1 MKECFIVLNHR
12 AITSALIVLTSL
24 SGQPI
29 KADAIQQAQFD
40 ANEDVK
46 RAKPIDEEA
55 LVNHDEEY
63 VDAYLTEYENAIQV
77 RENDQNNALT
87 GVKER
92 PEHDKIQSSTE
103 ISAEQR
109 RPLEE
114 NKEDEQTYQPQQPSA
129 VQAKFINRIAPA
141 AQQIGWEH
149 DLYPSIIIAQAAL
162 ESDWG
167 CSTLG
172 KAPNNNLFGVKGYFA
187 CQTVAQ
193 PTTEYDEEGHKVQ
206 VVSNFRQYA
215 SEYEALRDYAQTLEA
230 PLYQGVHRQNT
241 KNYREAT
248 QALRGR
254 YATDPEYDRKLNQ
267 LIDTYQLTKYDDQVS
282 TSNEKANL
290 LPMTDKKDESETI
303 PIVDK
308 HSVQA
313 RKSDINIPQYV
324 PLLGGVGTAGM
335 IEIFRRLLKKKK
347 RVENN
352 PLDKAVD

>member
-1 MKECFIVLNHR
+1 MKECFIVLNR
-12 AITSALIVLTSL
+12 RVITSALIVLTSL

-46 RAKPIDEEA
+46 RAKPIDEES
-55 LVNHDEEY
+55 LINHDEEY
-63 VDAYLTEYENAIQV
+63 IDAYLTEYENAAQ
-77 RENDQNNALT
+77 
-87 GVKER
+87 VKER
-92 PEHDKIQSSTE
+92 AQNSTLAGAKEELDHETIQSSTE
-103 ISAEQR
+103 ASAEQR
-109 RPLEE
+109 RLLEE
-114 NKEDEQTYQPQQPSA
+114 DKQVYQPQQPSA
-129 VQAKFINRIAPA
+129 IQAKFINRIAPA
-141 AQQIGWEH
+141 AQQIGREY

-187 CQTVAQ
+187 RQTVAQ
-193 PTTEYDEEGHKVQ
+193 PTTEYDDQGHKFQ

-230 PLYQGVHRQNT
+230 PHYQGVHRQNT
-241 KNYREAT
+241 KDYRDAT
-248 QALRGR
+248 RALRGR

-267 LIDTYQLTKYDDQVS
+267 LIDTYRLTKYDDQANIS
-282 TSNEKANL
+282 DEKANPV
-290 LPMTDKKDESETI
+290 PMTERKVESEAM

-308 HSVQA
+308 HPVQA
-313 RKSDINIPQYV
+313 RKNDINIPQYV

-335 IEIFRRLLKKKK
+335 IEMFRRLLKKKK
-347 RVENN
+347 EH
-352 PLDKAVD
+352 D

>member
-1 MKECFIVLNHR
+1 MLNR
-12 AITSALIVLTSL
+12 RVITSALIVLTSL

-46 RAKPIDEEA
+46 RAKPIDEES
-55 LVNHDEEY
+55 LINHDEEY
-63 VDAYLTEYENAIQV
+63 IDAYLTEYENAAQ
-77 RENDQNNALT
+77 
-87 GVKER
+87 VKER
-92 PEHDKIQSSTE
+92 AQNSTLAGAKEELDHETIQSSTE
-103 ISAEQR
+103 ASAEQR
-109 RPLEE
+109 RLLEE
-114 NKEDEQTYQPQQPSA
+114 DKQVYQPQQPSA
-129 VQAKFINRIAPA
+129 IQAKFINRIAPA
-141 AQQIGWEH
+141 AQQIGREY

-187 CQTVAQ
+187 RQTVAQ
-193 PTTEYDEEGHKVQ
+193 PTTEYDEQGHKFQ

-248 QALRGR
+248 RALRGR

-267 LIDTYQLTKYDDQVS
+267 LIDTYQLTKYDDQVN
-282 TSNEKANL
+282 TSNERANPI
-290 LPMTDKKDESETI
+290 PMTDRKEESEAM
-303 PIVDK
+303 PIVAK
-308 HSVQA
+308 HPVQA
-313 RKSDINIPQYV
+313 RKNDVNIPQYV

-335 IEIFRRLLKKKK
+335 IEMFRRLLKKKK
-347 RVENN
+347 EH
-352 PLDKAVD
+352 D

>member
-1 MKECFIVLNHR
+1 MKECFIVLNR
-12 AITSALIVLTSL
+12 RVITSALIVLMSL

-46 RAKPIDEEA
+46 RAKPIDEES
-55 LVNHDEEY
+55 LINHDEEY
-63 VDAYLTEYENAIQV
+63 IDAYLTEYENAAQ
-77 RENDQNNALT
+77 
-87 GVKER
+87 VKER
-92 PEHDKIQSSTE
+92 AQNSTLAGAKEELDHETIQSSTE
-103 ISAEQR
+103 ASAEQR
-109 RPLEE
+109 RLLEE
-114 NKEDEQTYQPQQPSA
+114 DKQVYQPQQPSA
-129 VQAKFINRIAPA
+129 IQAKFINRIAPA
-141 AQQIGWEH
+141 AQQIGREY

-187 CQTVAQ
+187 RQTVAQ
-193 PTTEYDEEGHKVQ
+193 PTTEYDDQGHKLQ

-241 KNYREAT
+241 KDYRDAT
-248 QALRGR
+248 RALRGR

-267 LIDTYQLTKYDDQVS
+267 LIDTYRLTKYDDQANIS
-282 TSNEKANL
+282 DEKANPV
-290 LPMTDKKDESETI
+290 PMTERKVESEAM

-308 HSVQA
+308 HPVQA
-313 RKSDINIPQYV
+313 RKNDINIPQYV

-335 IEIFRRLLKKKK
+335 IEMFRRLLKKKK
-347 RVENN
+347 EH
-352 PLDKAVD
+352 D

>member
-1 MKECFIVLNHR
+1 MLNRR

-24 SGQPI
+24 NGQPI

-46 RAKPIDEEA
+46 SAKPIDEEA

-63 VDAYLTEYENAIQV
+63 IDAYLTEYENAAQAK
-77 RENDQNNALT
+77 ENEQNNALT
-87 GVKER
+87 GAEVVS
-92 PEHDKIQSSTE
+92 EHETIQSSTE
-103 ISAEQR
+103 ASAER
-109 RPLEE
+109 RQLLEE
-114 NKEDEQTYQPQQPSA
+114 DKQVYQPQQPSA
-129 VQAKFINRIAPA
+129 IQAKFINRIAPA
-141 AQQIGWEH
+141 AQQIGREY

-187 CQTVAQ
+187 RQTVAQ
-193 PTTEYDEEGHKVQ
+193 PTTEYDEQGHEFQ

-248 QALRGR
+248 RALRGR

-267 LIDTYQLTKYDDQVS
+267 LIDTYRLTKYDDQANIS
-282 TSNEKANL
+282 DEKANPV
-290 LPMTDKKDESETI
+290 PMMEREKESKAM

-308 HSVQA
+308 HPVQA
-313 RKSDINIPQYV
+313 RKNDVSIPQYV

-335 IEIFRRLLKKKK
+335 IEMFRRLLKKKK
-347 RVENN
+347 EH
-352 PLDKAVD
+352 D

>member
-1 MKECFIVLNHR
+1 MKECFIVLNR
-12 AITSALIVLTSL
+12 RVITSALIVLTSL

-46 RAKPIDEEA
+46 RAKPIDEES
-55 LVNHDEEY
+55 LINHDEEY
-63 VDAYLTEYENAIQV
+63 IDAYLTEYENAAQ
-77 RENDQNNALT
+77 
-87 GVKER
+87 VKER
-92 PEHDKIQSSTE
+92 AQNRTLAGAKEELDHETIQSSTE
-103 ISAEQR
+103 ASAEQR
-109 RPLEE
+109 RLLEE
-114 NKEDEQTYQPQQPSA
+114 DKQVYQPQQPSA
-129 VQAKFINRIAPA
+129 IQAKFINRIAPA
-141 AQQIGWEH
+141 AQQIGREY

-187 CQTVAQ
+187 RQTVAQ
-193 PTTEYDEEGHKVQ
+193 PTTEYDDQGHKFQ

-241 KNYREAT
+241 KDYRDAT
-248 QALRGR
+248 RALRGR

-267 LIDTYQLTKYDDQVS
+267 LIDTYRLTKYDDQANIS
-282 TSNEKANL
+282 DEKANPV
-290 LPMTDKKDESETI
+290 PMTERKVESEAM

-308 HSVQA
+308 HPVQA
-313 RKSDINIPQYV
+313 RKNDINIPQYV

-335 IEIFRRLLKKKK
+335 IEMFRRLLKKKK
-347 RVENN
+347 EH
-352 PLDKAVD
+352 D

>member
-1 MKECFIVLNHR
+1 MLNR
-12 AITSALIVLTSL
+12 RVITSALIVLTSL

-46 RAKPIDEEA
+46 RAKPIDEES
-55 LVNHDEEY
+55 LINHDEEY
-63 VDAYLTEYENAIQV
+63 IDAYLTEYENAAQ
-77 RENDQNNALT
+77 
-87 GVKER
+87 VKER
-92 PEHDKIQSSTE
+92 AQNSTLAGAKEELDHETIQSSTGN
-103 ISAEQR
+103 SAEQR
-109 RPLEE
+109 QLLEG
-114 NKEDEQTYQPQQPSA
+114 KEDEQVYQPQQPSA
-129 VQAKFINRIAPA
+129 IQAKFINRIAPA
-141 AQQIGWEH
+141 AQQIGREY

-187 CQTVAQ
+187 RQTVAQ
-193 PTTEYDEEGHKVQ
+193 PTTEYDDQGHKFQ

-241 KNYREAT
+241 KDYRDAT
-248 QALRGR
+248 RALRGR

-267 LIDTYQLTKYDDQVS
+267 LIDTYRLTKYDDQANIS
-282 TSNEKANL
+282 DEKANPV
-290 LPMTDKKDESETI
+290 PMTERKVESEAM

-308 HSVQA
+308 HPVQA
-313 RKSDINIPQYV
+313 RKNDINIPQYV

-335 IEIFRRLLKKKK
+335 IEMFRRLLKKKK
-347 RVENN
+347 EH
-352 PLDKAVD
+352 D

>member
-1 MKECFIVLNHR
+1 MLNR
-12 AITSALIVLTSL
+12 RVITSTLIVLTSL

-46 RAKPIDEEA
+46 RAKPIDEEF
-55 LVNHDEEY
+55 LINHDEKY
-63 VDAYLTEYENAIQV
+63 IDAYLTEYENATQ
-77 RENDQNNALT
+77 A
-87 GVKER
+87 KER
-92 PEHDKIQSSTE
+92 AQNSTLAGAKEELDHETIQSSTE
-103 ISAEQR
+103 ASAER
-109 RPLEE
+109 RQLLEE
-114 NKEDEQTYQPQQPSA
+114 DKQVYQPQQPSA
-129 VQAKFINRIAPA
+129 IQAKFINRIAPA
-141 AQQIGWEH
+141 AQQIGREY

-187 CQTVAQ
+187 RQTVAQ
-193 PTTEYDEEGHKVQ
+193 LTTEYDEQGHEFQ

-248 QALRGR
+248 RALRGR

-267 LIDTYQLTKYDDQVS
+267 LIDTYRLTKYDDQANIS
-282 TSNEKANL
+282 DEKANPV
-290 LPMTDKKDESETI
+290 PMMEREKESKAM

-308 HSVQA
+308 HPVQA
-313 RKSDINIPQYV
+313 RKNDVSIPQYV

-335 IEIFRRLLKKKK
+335 IEMFRRLLKKKK
-347 RVENN
+347 EH
-352 PLDKAVD
+352 D

>member
-1 MKECFIVLNHR
+1 MLNR
-12 AITSALIVLTSL
+12 RVITSTLIVLTSL

-40 ANEDVK
+40 VNEDVK
-46 RAKPIDEEA
+46 RAKPIDEEF
-55 LVNHDEEY
+55 LINHDEEY
-63 VDAYLTEYENAIQV
+63 IDAYLTEYENATQ
-77 RENDQNNALT
+77 A
-87 GVKER
+87 KER
-92 PEHDKIQSSTE
+92 AQNSTLAGAKEELDHETIQSSTE
-103 ISAEQR
+103 ASAER
-109 RPLEE
+109 RQLLEE
-114 NKEDEQTYQPQQPSA
+114 DKQVYQPQQPSA
-129 VQAKFINRIAPA
+129 IQAKFINRIAPA
-141 AQQIGWEH
+141 AQQIGREY

-187 CQTVAQ
+187 RQTVAQ
-193 PTTEYDEEGHKVQ
+193 LTTEYDEQGHEFQ

-248 QALRGR
+248 RALRGR

-267 LIDTYQLTKYDDQVS
+267 LIDTYRLTKYDDQANIS
-282 TSNEKANL
+282 DEKANPV
-290 LPMTDKKDESETI
+290 PMMEREKESKAM

-308 HSVQA
+308 HPVQA
-313 RKSDINIPQYV
+313 RKNDVSIPQYV

-335 IEIFRRLLKKKK
+335 IEMFRRLLKKKK
-347 RVENN
+347 EH
-352 PLDKAVD
+352 D

>member
-1 MKECFIVLNHR
+1 MLNR
-12 AITSALIVLTSL
+12 RVITSALIVLTSL

-46 RAKPIDEEA
+46 RAKPIDEES
-55 LVNHDEEY
+55 LINHDEEY
-63 VDAYLTEYENAIQV
+63 IDAYLTEYENAAQ
-77 RENDQNNALT
+77 
-87 GVKER
+87 VKER
-92 PEHDKIQSSTE
+92 AQNSTLAGAKEEPDHETIQSSTE
-103 ISAEQR
+103 ASAEQR
-109 RPLEE
+109 RLLEE
-114 NKEDEQTYQPQQPSA
+114 DKQVYQPQQPSA
-129 VQAKFINRIAPA
+129 IQAKFINRIAPA
-141 AQQIGWEH
+141 AQQIGREY

-187 CQTVAQ
+187 RQTVAQ
-193 PTTEYDEEGHKVQ
+193 PTTEYDDQGHKFQ

-241 KNYREAT
+241 KDYRDAT
-248 QALRGR
+248 RALRGR

-267 LIDTYQLTKYDDQVS
+267 LIDTYRLTKYDDPANIS
-282 TSNEKANL
+282 DEKANPV
-290 LPMTDKKDESETI
+290 PMTERKVESEAM

-308 HSVQA
+308 HPVQA
-313 RKSDINIPQYV
+313 RKNDINIPQYV

-335 IEIFRRLLKKKK
+335 IEMFRRLLKKKK
-347 RVENN
+347 EH
-352 PLDKAVD
+352 D

>member
-1 MKECFIVLNHR
+1 MKECFIVLNRR
-12 AITSALIVLTSL
+12 AITSALIILTSL
-24 SGQPI
+24 NGQPI

-63 VDAYLTEYENAIQV
+63 IDAYLTEYENAAQAK
-77 RENDQNNALT
+77 ENNALT
-87 GVKER
+87 RADEE
-92 PEHDKIQSSTE
+92 PEHKIVQSSTE
-103 ISAEQR
+103 TSAEQR
-109 RPLEE
+109 RLLE
-114 NKEDEQTYQPQQPSA
+114 KDKKDEQVYQPQQPSA
-129 VQAKFINRIAPA
+129 GQARFINRIAPA
-141 AQQIGWEH
+141 AQQIGREY

-187 CQTVAQ
+187 RQTVAQ
-193 PTTEYDEEGHKVQ
+193 PTTEYDEQGHKFQ

-230 PLYQGVHRQNT
+230 PLYQGVHCQNT

-248 QALRGR
+248 RALCGR

-267 LIDTYQLTKYDDQVS
+267 LIDTYQLTKYDDQVN
-282 TSNEKANL
+282 TSNEKAN
-290 LPMTDKKDESETI
+290 PVPVTDSKEESKVT

-308 HSVQA
+308 HPVQA
-313 RKSDINIPQYV
+313 RKNDINIPQYV

-347 RVENN
+347 EH
-352 PLDKAVD
+352 D

>member
-1 MKECFIVLNHR
+1 MKECFIVLNRR

-24 SGQPI
+24 NGQPI
-29 KADAIQQAQFD
+29 KADTIQQAQFD

-46 RAKPIDEEA
+46 RAKPIDEEI

-63 VDAYLTEYENAIQV
+63 IDAYLTEYENATQAK
-77 RENDQNNALT
+77 ENEQNNALT
-87 GVKER
+87 RADEE
-92 PEHDKIQSSTE
+92 PEHKIVQSSTE
-103 ISAEQR
+103 TSAEQR
-109 RPLEE
+109 WLLE
-114 NKEDEQTYQPQQPSA
+114 KDEQVYQPQQPSA
-129 VQAKFINRIAPA
+129 GQARFINRIAPA
-141 AQQIGWEH
+141 AQQIGREY

-187 CQTVAQ
+187 RQTVAQ
-193 PTTEYDEEGHKVQ
+193 PTTEYDEQGHKFQ

-248 QALRGR
+248 RALCGR

-267 LIDTYQLTKYDDQVS
+267 LIDTYQLTKYDDQVN
-282 TSNEKANL
+282 TSNEKAN
-290 LPMTDKKDESETI
+290 PVPVTDSKEESKVT

-308 HSVQA
+308 HPVQA
-313 RKSDINIPQYV
+313 RKNDINIPQYV

-347 RVENN
+347 EH
-352 PLDKAVD
+352 D

>member
-1 MKECFIVLNHR
+1 MKECFIVLNR
-12 AITSALIVLTSL
+12 RVITSALIVLTSL

-46 RAKPIDEEA
+46 RAKPIDEES
-55 LVNHDEEY
+55 LINHDEEY
-63 VDAYLTEYENAIQV
+63 IDAYLTEYENAAQ
-77 RENDQNNALT
+77 
-87 GVKER
+87 VKER
-92 PEHDKIQSSTE
+92 AQNSTLAGAKEELDHETIQSSTE
-103 ISAEQR
+103 ASAEQR
-109 RPLEE
+109 RLLEE
-114 NKEDEQTYQPQQPSA
+114 DKQVYQPQQPSA
-129 VQAKFINRIAPA
+129 IQAKFINRIAPA
-141 AQQIGWEH
+141 AQQIGREY

-187 CQTVAQ
+187 RQTVAQ
-193 PTTEYDEEGHKVQ
+193 PTTEYDDQVHKFQ

-241 KNYREAT
+241 KDYRDAT
-248 QALRGR
+248 RALRGR

-267 LIDTYQLTKYDDQVS
+267 LIDTYRLTKYDDQANIS
-282 TSNEKANL
+282 DEKANPV
-290 LPMTDKKDESETI
+290 PMTERKVESEAM

-308 HSVQA
+308 HPVQA
-313 RKSDINIPQYV
+313 RKNDINIPQYV

-335 IEIFRRLLKKKK
+335 IEMFRRLLKKKK
-347 RVENN
+347 EH
-352 PLDKAVD
+352 D

>member
-1 MKECFIVLNHR
+1 MKECFIVLNR
-12 AITSALIVLTSL
+12 RVITSALIVLTSL

-46 RAKPIDEEA
+46 RAKPIDEES
-55 LVNHDEEY
+55 LINHDEEY
-63 VDAYLTEYENAIQV
+63 IDAYLTEYENAAQ
-77 RENDQNNALT
+77 
-87 GVKER
+87 VKER
-92 PEHDKIQSSTE
+92 AQNSTLAGAKEELDHETIQSSTE
-103 ISAEQR
+103 ASAEQR
-109 RPLEE
+109 RLLEE
-114 NKEDEQTYQPQQPSA
+114 DKQVYQPQQPSA
-129 VQAKFINRIAPA
+129 IQAKFINRIAPA
-141 AQQIGWEH
+141 AQQIGREY

-187 CQTVAQ
+187 RQTVAQ
-193 PTTEYDEEGHKVQ
+193 PTTEYDDQGHKFQ

-241 KNYREAT
+241 KDYRDAT
-248 QALRGR
+248 RALRGR

-267 LIDTYQLTKYDDQVS
+267 LIDTYRLTKYDDQANIS
-282 TSNEKANL
+282 DEKANPV
-290 LPMTDKKDESETI
+290 PMTERKVESEAM

-308 HSVQA
+308 HPVQA
-313 RKSDINIPQYV
+313 RKNDINIPQYV

-335 IEIFRRLLKKKK
+335 IEMFRRLLKKRK
-347 RVENN
+347 EH
-352 PLDKAVD
+352 D

>member
-1 MKECFIVLNHR
+1 MKECFIVLNRR

-24 SGQPI
+24 NGQPI
-29 KADAIQQAQFD
+29 KADTIQQAQFD

-46 RAKPIDEEA
+46 RAKPIDEEN

-63 VDAYLTEYENAIQV
+63 IDAYLTEYENATQAK
-77 RENDQNNALT
+77 ENEQNNALT
-87 GVKER
+87 RADEE
-92 PEHDKIQSSTE
+92 PEHKIVQSSTE
-103 ISAEQR
+103 TSAEQR
-109 RPLEE
+109 RLLE
-114 NKEDEQTYQPQQPSA
+114 KDKKDEQVYQPQQPSA
-129 VQAKFINRIAPA
+129 GQARFINRIAPA
-141 AQQIGWEH
+141 AQQIGQEY

-187 CQTVAQ
+187 RQTVAQ
-193 PTTEYDEEGHKVQ
+193 PTTEYDEQGHKFQ

-248 QALRGR
+248 RALCGR

-267 LIDTYQLTKYDDQVS
+267 LIDTYQLTKYDDQVN
-282 TSNEKANL
+282 TSNEKAN
-290 LPMTDKKDESETI
+290 PVPVTDSKEESKVT

-308 HSVQA
+308 HPVQA
-313 RKSDINIPQYV
+313 RKNDINIPQYV

-347 RVENN
+347 EH
-352 PLDKAVD
+352 D

>member
-1 MKECFIVLNHR
+1 MLNR
-12 AITSALIVLTSL
+12 RVITSALIVLTSL

-46 RAKPIDEEA
+46 RAKPIDEES
-55 LVNHDEEY
+55 LINHDEEY
-63 VDAYLTEYENAIQV
+63 IDAYLTEYENAAQ
-77 RENDQNNALT
+77 
-87 GVKER
+87 VKER
-92 PEHDKIQSSTE
+92 AQNSTLAGAKEELDHETIQSSTE
-103 ISAEQR
+103 ASAEQR
-109 RPLEE
+109 RLLEE
-114 NKEDEQTYQPQQPSA
+114 DKQVYQPQQPSA
-129 VQAKFINRIAPA
+129 IQAKFINRIAPA
-141 AQQIGWEH
+141 AQQIGREY

-187 CQTVAQ
+187 RQTVAQ
-193 PTTEYDEEGHKVQ
+193 PTTEYDDQGHKFQ

-241 KNYREAT
+241 KDYRDAT
-248 QALRGR
+248 RALCGR

-267 LIDTYQLTKYDDQVS
+267 LIDTYRLTKYDDQANIS
-282 TSNEKANL
+282 DEKANPV
-290 LPMTDKKDESETI
+290 PMTERKVESEAM

-308 HSVQA
+308 HPVQA
-313 RKSDINIPQYV
+313 RKNDINIPQYV

-335 IEIFRRLLKKKK
+335 IEMFRRLLKKRK
-347 RVENN
+347 EH
-352 PLDKAVD
+352 D

>member
-1 MKECFIVLNHR
+1 MLNR
-12 AITSALIVLTSL
+12 RVITSTLIVLTSL

-46 RAKPIDEEA
+46 RAKPIDEEF
-55 LVNHDEEY
+55 LINHDEEY
-63 VDAYLTEYENAIQV
+63 IDAYLTEYENATQ
-77 RENDQNNALT
+77 A
-87 GVKER
+87 KER
-92 PEHDKIQSSTE
+92 AQNSTLAGAKEELDHETIQSSTE
-103 ISAEQR
+103 ASAER
-109 RPLEE
+109 RQLLEE
-114 NKEDEQTYQPQQPSA
+114 DKQVYQPQQPSA
-129 VQAKFINRIAPA
+129 IQAKFINRIAPA
-141 AQQIGWEH
+141 AQQIGREY

-187 CQTVAQ
+187 RQTVAQ
-193 PTTEYDEEGHKVQ
+193 LTTEYDEQGHEFQ

-248 QALRGR
+248 RALRGR

-267 LIDTYQLTKYDDQVS
+267 LIDTYRLTKYDDQANIS
-282 TSNEKANL
+282 DEKANPV
-290 LPMTDKKDESETI
+290 PMMEREKESKAM

-308 HSVQA
+308 HPVQA
-313 RKSDINIPQYV
+313 RKNDVSIPQYV

-335 IEIFRRLLKKKK
+335 IEMFRRLLKKKK
-347 RVENN
+347 EH
-352 PLDKAVD
+352 D

>member
-1 MKECFIVLNHR
+1 MLNR
-12 AITSALIVLTSL
+12 RVITSALIVLTSL

-46 RAKPIDEEA
+46 RAKPIDEES
-55 LVNHDEEY
+55 LINHDEEY
-63 VDAYLTEYENAIQV
+63 IDAYLTEYENAAQ
-77 RENDQNNALT
+77 
-87 GVKER
+87 VKER
-92 PEHDKIQSSTE
+92 AQNSTLAGAKEELDHETIQSSTE
-103 ISAEQR
+103 ASAEQR
-109 RPLEE
+109 RLLEE
-114 NKEDEQTYQPQQPSA
+114 DKQVYQPQQPSA
-129 VQAKFINRIAPA
+129 IQAKFINRIAPA
-141 AQQIGWEH
+141 AQQIGREY

-187 CQTVAQ
+187 RQTVAQ
-193 PTTEYDEEGHKVQ
+193 PTTEYDDQGHKFQ

-241 KNYREAT
+241 KDYRDAT
-248 QALRGR
+248 RALCGR

-267 LIDTYQLTKYDDQVS
+267 LIDTYRLTKYDDQANIS
-282 TSNEKANL
+282 DEKANPV
-290 LPMTDKKDESETI
+290 PMTERKVESEAM

-308 HSVQA
+308 HPVQA
-313 RKSDINIPQYV
+313 RKNDINIPQYV

-335 IEIFRRLLKKKK
+335 IEMFRRLLKKKK
-347 RVENN
+347 EH
-352 PLDKAVD
+352 D

>member
-1 MKECFIVLNHR
+1 MLNRR

-24 SGQPI
+24 NGQPI
-29 KADAIQQAQFD
+29 KADTIQQAQFD

-46 RAKPIDEEA
+46 RAKPIDEEI

-63 VDAYLTEYENAIQV
+63 IDAYLTEYENATQAK
-77 RENDQNNALT
+77 ENEQNNALT
-87 GVKER
+87 RADEE
-92 PEHDKIQSSTE
+92 PEHKIVQSSTE
-103 ISAEQR
+103 TSAEQR
-109 RPLEE
+109 RLLE
-114 NKEDEQTYQPQQPSA
+114 KDKKDEQVYQPQQPSA
-129 VQAKFINRIAPA
+129 GQARFINRIAPV
-141 AQQIGWEH
+141 AQQIGREY

-187 CQTVAQ
+187 RQTVAQ
-193 PTTEYDEEGHKVQ
+193 PTTEYDEQGHKFQ

-248 QALRGR
+248 RALCGR

-267 LIDTYQLTKYDDQVS
+267 LIDTYQLTKYDDQVN
-282 TSNEKANL
+282 TSNEKAN
-290 LPMTDKKDESETI
+290 PVPVTDSKEESKVT

-308 HSVQA
+308 HPVQA
-313 RKSDINIPQYV
+313 RKNDINIPQYV

-347 RVENN
+347 EH
-352 PLDKAVD
+352 D

>member
-1 MKECFIVLNHR
+1 MKECFIVLNR
-12 AITSALIVLTSL
+12 RVITSALIVLTSL

-46 RAKPIDEEA
+46 RAKPIDEES
-55 LVNHDEEY
+55 LINHDEEY
-63 VDAYLTEYENAIQV
+63 IDAYLTEYENA
-77 RENDQNNALT
+77 DQ
-87 GVKER
+87 VKER
-92 PEHDKIQSSTE
+92 AQNSTLAGAKEELDHETIQSSTE
-103 ISAEQR
+103 ASAEQR
-109 RPLEE
+109 RLLEE
-114 NKEDEQTYQPQQPSA
+114 DKQVYQPQQPSA
-129 VQAKFINRIAPA
+129 IQAKFINRIAPA
-141 AQQIGWEH
+141 AQQIGREY

-187 CQTVAQ
+187 RQTVAQ
-193 PTTEYDEEGHKVQ
+193 PTTEYDDQGHKFQ

-241 KNYREAT
+241 KDYRDAT
-248 QALRGR
+248 RALRGR

-267 LIDTYQLTKYDDQVS
+267 LIDTYRLTKYDDQANIS
-282 TSNEKANL
+282 DEKANPV
-290 LPMTDKKDESETI
+290 PMTERKVESEAM

-308 HSVQA
+308 HPVQA
-313 RKSDINIPQYV
+313 RKNDINIPQYV

-335 IEIFRRLLKKKK
+335 IEMFRRLLKKKK
-347 RVENN
+347 EH
-352 PLDKAVD
+352 D

>member
-1 MKECFIVLNHR
+1 MLNRR

-24 SGQPI
+24 NGQPI
-29 KADAIQQAQFD
+29 KADTIQQAQFD

-46 RAKPIDEEA
+46 RAKPIDEET

-63 VDAYLTEYENAIQV
+63 IDAYLTEYENATQAK
-77 RENDQNNALT
+77 ENEQNNALT
-87 GVKER
+87 RADEE
-92 PEHDKIQSSTE
+92 PEHKIVQSSTE
-103 ISAEQR
+103 TSAEQR
-109 RPLEE
+109 RLLE
-114 NKEDEQTYQPQQPSA
+114 KDKKDEQVYQPQQPSA
-129 VQAKFINRIAPA
+129 GQARFINRIAPA
-141 AQQIGWEH
+141 AQQIGQEY

-187 CQTVAQ
+187 RQTVAQ
-193 PTTEYDEEGHKVQ
+193 PTTEYDEQGHKFQ

-248 QALRGR
+248 RALCGR

-267 LIDTYQLTKYDDQVS
+267 LIDTYQLTKYDDQVN
-282 TSNEKANL
+282 TSNEKAN
-290 LPMTDKKDESETI
+290 PVPVTDSKEESKVT

-308 HSVQA
+308 HPVQA
-313 RKSDINIPQYV
+313 RKNDINIPQYV

-347 RVENN
+347 EH
-352 PLDKAVD
+352 D

>member
-1 MKECFIVLNHR
+1 MLNR
-12 AITSALIVLTSL
+12 RVITSALIVLTSL

-46 RAKPIDEEA
+46 RAKPIDEES
-55 LVNHDEEY
+55 LINHDEEY
-63 VDAYLTEYENAIQV
+63 IDAYLTEYENAAQ
-77 RENDQNNALT
+77 
-87 GVKER
+87 VKER
-92 PEHDKIQSSTE
+92 AQNSTLAGAKEELDHETIQSSTE
-103 ISAEQR
+103 ASAEQR
-109 RPLEE
+109 RLLEE
-114 NKEDEQTYQPQQPSA
+114 DKQVYQPQQPSA
-129 VQAKFINRIAPA
+129 IQAKFINRIAPA
-141 AQQIGWEH
+141 AQQIGREY

-187 CQTVAQ
+187 RQTVAQ
-193 PTTEYDEEGHKVQ
+193 PTTEYDDQGHKFQ

-241 KNYREAT
+241 KDYRDAT
-248 QALRGR
+248 RALCGR

-267 LIDTYQLTKYDDQVS
+267 LIDTYRLTKYDDQANIS
-282 TSNEKANL
+282 DEKANPV
-290 LPMTDKKDESETI
+290 PMTERKVESEAM

-308 HSVQA
+308 HPVQA
-313 RKSDINIPQYV
+313 RKNDINIPQYV

-335 IEIFRRLLKKKK
+335 IEMFRRLLKKKH
-347 RVENN
+347 
-352 PLDKAVD
+352 D

>member
-1 MKECFIVLNHR
+1 MLNR
-12 AITSALIVLTSL
+12 RVITSALIVLTSL

-63 VDAYLTEYENAIQV
+63 IDAYLTEYENAAQ
-77 RENDQNNALT
+77 
-87 GVKER
+87 VKER
-92 PEHDKIQSSTE
+92 AQNSTLAGAKEELDHETIQSSTE
-103 ISAEQR
+103 ASAEQR
-109 RPLEE
+109 RLLEE
-114 NKEDEQTYQPQQPSA
+114 DKQVYQPQQPSA
-129 VQAKFINRIAPA
+129 IQAKFINRIAPA
-141 AQQIGWEH
+141 AQQIGREY

-187 CQTVAQ
+187 RQTVAQ
-193 PTTEYDEEGHKVQ
+193 PTTEYDEQGHKFQ

-248 QALRGR
+248 RTLRGR

-267 LIDTYQLTKYDDQVS
+267 LIDTYQLTKYDDQVN
-282 TSNEKANL
+282 TSNERANPI
-290 LPMTDKKDESETI
+290 PMTDRKEESEAM

-308 HSVQA
+308 HPVQA
-313 RKSDINIPQYV
+313 RKNDVSIPQYV

-335 IEIFRRLLKKKK
+335 IEMFRRLLKKRK
-347 RVENN
+347 EH
-352 PLDKAVD
+352 D

>member
-1 MKECFIVLNHR
+1 MKECFIVLNR
-12 AITSALIVLTSL
+12 RVITSTLIVLTSL

-46 RAKPIDEEA
+46 RARPIDEES
-55 LVNHDEEY
+55 LINHDEEY
-63 VDAYLTEYENAIQV
+63 IDAYLTEYENAAQ
-77 RENDQNNALT
+77 A
-87 GVKER
+87 KER
-92 PEHDKIQSSTE
+92 AQNSTLAGAEVVSEHETIQSSTE
-103 ISAEQR
+103 ASAEQR
-109 RPLEE
+109 QLLEG
-114 NKEDEQTYQPQQPSA
+114 KEDEQVYRPQQPSA
-129 VQAKFINRIAPA
+129 VQARFINRIAPA
-141 AQQIGWEH
+141 AQQIGREY

-187 CQTVAQ
+187 RQTVAQ
-193 PTTEYDEEGHKVQ
+193 PTTEYDEQGHEFQ

-248 QALRGR
+248 RALRGR

-267 LIDTYQLTKYDDQVS
+267 LIDTYRLTKYDDQANIS
-282 TSNEKANL
+282 DEKANPV
-290 LPMTDKKDESETI
+290 PMMERKKESKAM

-308 HSVQA
+308 HPVQA
-313 RKSDINIPQYV
+313 RKNDVSIPQYV

-335 IEIFRRLLKKKK
+335 IEMFRRLLKKKK
-347 RVENN
+347 EH
-352 PLDKAVD
+352 D

>member
-1 MKECFIVLNHR
+1 MLNR
-12 AITSALIVLTSL
+12 RVITSALIVLTSL

-46 RAKPIDEEA
+46 RAKPIDEES
-55 LVNHDEEY
+55 LINHDEEY
-63 VDAYLTEYENAIQV
+63 IDAYLTEYENAAQ
-77 RENDQNNALT
+77 
-87 GVKER
+87 VKER
-92 PEHDKIQSSTE
+92 AQNSTLAGAKEELDHETIQSSTE
-103 ISAEQR
+103 ASAEQR
-109 RPLEE
+109 RLLEE
-114 NKEDEQTYQPQQPSA
+114 DKQVYQPQQPSA
-129 VQAKFINRIAPA
+129 IQAKFINRIAPA
-141 AQQIGWEH
+141 AQQIGREY

-187 CQTVAQ
+187 RQTVAQ
-193 PTTEYDEEGHKVQ
+193 PTTEYDEQGHKFQ

-248 QALRGR
+248 RALRGR

-267 LIDTYQLTKYDDQVS
+267 LIDTYQLTKYDDQVN
-282 TSNEKANL
+282 TSNERANPI
-290 LPMTDKKDESETI
+290 PMTDRKEESEAM

-308 HSVQA
+308 
-313 RKSDINIPQYV
+313 N
-324 PLLGGVGTAGM
+324 
-335 IEIFRRLLKKKK
+335 
-347 RVENN
+347 
-352 PLDKAVD
+352 

>member
-1 MKECFIVLNHR
+1 MKECFIVLNR
-12 AITSALIVLTSL
+12 RVITSTLIVLTSL

-46 RAKPIDEEA
+46 RAKPIDEEF
-55 LVNHDEEY
+55 LINHDEEY
-63 VDAYLTEYENAIQV
+63 IDAYLTEYENATQ
-77 RENDQNNALT
+77 A
-87 GVKER
+87 KER
-92 PEHDKIQSSTE
+92 AQNSTLAGAKEELDHETIQSSTE
-103 ISAEQR
+103 ASAER
-109 RPLEE
+109 RQLLEE
-114 NKEDEQTYQPQQPSA
+114 DKQVYQPQQPSA
-129 VQAKFINRIAPA
+129 IQAKFINRIAPA
-141 AQQIGWEH
+141 AQQIGREY

-187 CQTVAQ
+187 RQTVAQ
-193 PTTEYDEEGHKVQ
+193 LTTEYDEQGHEFQ

-248 QALRGR
+248 RALRGR

-267 LIDTYQLTKYDDQVS
+267 LIDTYRLTKYDDQANIS
-282 TSNEKANL
+282 DEKANPV
-290 LPMTDKKDESETI
+290 PMMEREKESKAM

-308 HSVQA
+308 HPVQA
-313 RKSDINIPQYV
+313 RKNDVSIPQYV

-335 IEIFRRLLKKKK
+335 IEMFRRLLKKKK
-347 RVENN
+347 EH
-352 PLDKAVD
+352 D

>member
-1 MKECFIVLNHR
+1 MLNRR

-24 SGQPI
+24 NGQPI
-29 KADAIQQAQFD
+29 KADTIQQAQFD

-46 RAKPIDEEA
+46 RAKPIDEET

-63 VDAYLTEYENAIQV
+63 IDAYLTEYENATQAK
-77 RENDQNNALT
+77 ENEQNNALIRAD
-87 GVKER
+87 EE
-92 PEHDKIQSSTE
+92 PEHKIVQSSTE
-103 ISAEQR
+103 TSAEQR
-109 RPLEE
+109 WLLE
-114 NKEDEQTYQPQQPSA
+114 KDEQVYQPQQPSA
-129 VQAKFINRIAPA
+129 GQARFINRIAPA
-141 AQQIGWEH
+141 AQQIGREY

-187 CQTVAQ
+187 RQTVAQ
-193 PTTEYDEEGHKVQ
+193 PTTEYDEQGHKFQ

-248 QALRGR
+248 RALCGR

-267 LIDTYQLTKYDDQVS
+267 LIDTYQLTKYDDQVN
-282 TSNEKANL
+282 TSNEKAN
-290 LPMTDKKDESETI
+290 PVPVTDSKEESKVT

-308 HSVQA
+308 HPVQA
-313 RKSDINIPQYV
+313 RKNDINIPQYV

-347 RVENN
+347 EH
-352 PLDKAVD
+352 D

>member
-1 MKECFIVLNHR
+1 MKECFIVLNRR

-24 SGQPI
+24 NGQPI
-29 KADAIQQAQFD
+29 KADTIQQAQFD

-46 RAKPIDEEA
+46 RAKPIDEET

-63 VDAYLTEYENAIQV
+63 IDAYLTEYENATQAK
-77 RENDQNNALT
+77 ENEQNNALT
-87 GVKER
+87 RADEE
-92 PEHDKIQSSTE
+92 PEHKIVQSSTE
-103 ISAEQR
+103 TSAEQR
-109 RPLEE
+109 RLLE
-114 NKEDEQTYQPQQPSA
+114 KDKKDEQVYQPQQPSA
-129 VQAKFINRIAPA
+129 GQARFINRIAPA
-141 AQQIGWEH
+141 AQQIGQEY

-187 CQTVAQ
+187 RQTVAQ
-193 PTTEYDEEGHKVQ
+193 PTTEYDEQGHKFQ

-248 QALRGR
+248 RELCGR

-267 LIDTYQLTKYDDQVS
+267 LIDTYQLTKYDDQVN
-282 TSNEKANL
+282 TSNEKAN
-290 LPMTDKKDESETI
+290 PVPVTDSKEESKVT

-308 HSVQA
+308 HPVQA
-313 RKSDINIPQYV
+313 RKNDINIPQYV

-347 RVENN
+347 EH
-352 PLDKAVD
+352 D

>member
-1 MKECFIVLNHR
+1 MLNR
-12 AITSALIVLTSL
+12 RVIISALIVLTSL

-63 VDAYLTEYENAIQV
+63 IDAYLTEYENAAQ
-77 RENDQNNALT
+77 
-87 GVKER
+87 VKER
-92 PEHDKIQSSTE
+92 AQNSTLAGAKEELDHETIQSSTE
-103 ISAEQR
+103 ASAEQR
-109 RPLEE
+109 RLLEE
-114 NKEDEQTYQPQQPSA
+114 DKQVYQPQQPSA
-129 VQAKFINRIAPA
+129 IQAKFINRIAPA
-141 AQQIGWEH
+141 AQQIGREY

-187 CQTVAQ
+187 RQTVAQ
-193 PTTEYDEEGHKVQ
+193 PTTEYDDQGHKFQ

-241 KNYREAT
+241 KDYRDAT
-248 QALRGR
+248 RALRGR

-267 LIDTYQLTKYDDQVS
+267 LIDTYRLTKYDDQANIS
-282 TSNEKANL
+282 DEKANPV
-290 LPMTDKKDESETI
+290 PMTERKVESEAM

-308 HSVQA
+308 HPVQA
-313 RKSDINIPQYV
+313 RKNDINIPPYV

-335 IEIFRRLLKKKK
+335 IEMFRRLLKKKK
-347 RVENN
+347 EH
-352 PLDKAVD
+352 D

>member
-1 MKECFIVLNHR
+1 MKECFIVLNR
-12 AITSALIVLTSL
+12 RVITSALIVLTSL

-46 RAKPIDEEA
+46 RAKPIDEES
-55 LVNHDEEY
+55 LINHDEEY
-63 VDAYLTEYENAIQV
+63 IDAYLTEYENAAQ
-77 RENDQNNALT
+77 
-87 GVKER
+87 VKER
-92 PEHDKIQSSTE
+92 AQNSTLAGAKEELDHETIQSSTE
-103 ISAEQR
+103 ASAEQR
-109 RPLEE
+109 RLLEE
-114 NKEDEQTYQPQQPSA
+114 DKQVYQPQQPSA
-129 VQAKFINRIAPA
+129 IQAKFINRIAPA
-141 AQQIGWEH
+141 AQQIGREY

-187 CQTVAQ
+187 RQTVAQ
-193 PTTEYDEEGHKVQ
+193 PTTEYDDQGHKFQ
-206 VVSNFRQYA
+206 VVSNFRHYA

-241 KNYREAT
+241 KDYRDAT
-248 QALRGR
+248 RALRGR

-267 LIDTYQLTKYDDQVS
+267 LIDTYRLTKYDDQANIS
-282 TSNEKANL
+282 DEKANPV
-290 LPMTDKKDESETI
+290 PMTERKVESEAM

-308 HSVQA
+308 HPVQA
-313 RKSDINIPQYV
+313 RKNDINIPQYV

-335 IEIFRRLLKKKK
+335 IEMFRRLLKKKK
-347 RVENN
+347 EH
-352 PLDKAVD
+352 D

>member
-1 MKECFIVLNHR
+1 MKECFIVLNRR

-24 SGQPI
+24 NGQPI

-40 ANEDVK
+40 ANEDMK

-63 VDAYLTEYENAIQV
+63 IDAYLTEYENAAQAK
-77 RENDQNNALT
+77 ENEQNNALT
-87 GVKER
+87 GAEVVS
-92 PEHDKIQSSTE
+92 EHETIQSSTE
-103 ISAEQR
+103 ASAEQR
-109 RPLEE
+109 QLLEG
-114 NKEDEQTYQPQQPSA
+114 KEDEQVYRPQQPSA
-129 VQAKFINRIAPA
+129 VQARFINRIAPA
-141 AQQIGWEH
+141 AQQIGREY

-187 CQTVAQ
+187 RQTVAQ
-193 PTTEYDEEGHKVQ
+193 PTTEYDEQGHEFQ

-248 QALRGR
+248 RALRGR

-267 LIDTYQLTKYDDQVS
+267 LIDTYRLTKYDDQANIS
-282 TSNEKANL
+282 DEKANPV
-290 LPMTDKKDESETI
+290 PMMERKKESKAM

-308 HSVQA
+308 HPVQA
-313 RKSDINIPQYV
+313 RKNDVSIPQYV

-335 IEIFRRLLKKKK
+335 IEMFRRLLKKKK
-347 RVENN
+347 EH
-352 PLDKAVD
+352 D

>member
-1 MKECFIVLNHR
+1 MLNR
-12 AITSALIVLTSL
+12 RVITSALIVLTSL

-46 RAKPIDEEA
+46 RAKPIDEES
-55 LVNHDEEY
+55 LINHDEEY
-63 VDAYLTEYENAIQV
+63 IDAYLTEYENAAQ
-77 RENDQNNALT
+77 
-87 GVKER
+87 VKER
-92 PEHDKIQSSTE
+92 AQNSTLAGAKEELDHETIQSSTE
-103 ISAEQR
+103 ASAEQR
-109 RPLEE
+109 RLLEE
-114 NKEDEQTYQPQQPSA
+114 DKQVYQPQQPSA
-129 VQAKFINRIAPA
+129 IQAKFINRIAPA
-141 AQQIGWEH
+141 AQQIGREY

-187 CQTVAQ
+187 RQTVAQ
-193 PTTEYDEEGHKVQ
+193 PTTEYDDQGHKFQ

-241 KNYREAT
+241 KDYRDAT
-248 QALRGR
+248 RALRGR

-267 LIDTYQLTKYDDQVS
+267 LIDTYRLTKYDDQANIS
-282 TSNEKANL
+282 DEKANPV
-290 LPMTDKKDESETI
+290 PMTERKVESEAM

-308 HSVQA
+308 HPVQA
-313 RKSDINIPQYV
+313 RKNDINIPQYV

-335 IEIFRRLLKKKK
+335 IEMFRRLLKKRK
-347 RVENN
+347 EH
-352 PLDKAVD
+352 D